1 MEMDEPPL
9 FARGEMQ
16 QVAPFR
22 STNTIIVKGLLDLPG
37 HARII
42 DERRRRSSSDVV
54 PSEGTRSHSRSLPR
68 QIVPYGTKLP
78 VSVINEARDALD
90 NSTQLLQCSDRY
102 FQSLSQFG
110 RLNAYLL
117 GR

>member
-9 FARGEMQ
+9 FERGEMQ

-22 STNTIIVKGLLDLPG
+22 STNTIIVNGLLDLSG

-42 DERRRRSSSDVV
+42 DERRRRSPGDFI
-54 PSEGTRSHSRSLPR
+54 PSEGTCSHSRPLPG

-110 RLNAYLL
+110 CLNAYLL
-117 GR
+117 ER